1 MMKQLLTFFAFQFAF
16 MSVVFSQD
24 IGIGEWRDHLPYNST
39 ISVTDGDGLIYCAT
53 PYSLFY
59 FDKADNVL
67 TRMTKITGLSDI
79 GISRVAFND
88 ATNTLVIGYTNTNLD
103 LIKGNDI
110 INMSDI
116 FNSDAI
122 PPGEK
127 ELYNIRFI
135 DNLAYICCGYGITVI
150 NIDDEEVSDT
160 YYIGPNG
167 SHIAVYDLTYNDT
180 SFFAATDQGIYT
192 ADVDSPNLAYF
203 ESWTQDMSVPFP
215 GAAYNHI
222 QFNDGYIYTNKYS
235 PEWGMDTIIYFDG
248 TQWNYNMDVFISSD
262 VFSLKSFDNTLYV
275 SYDYSVKTYVD
286 NAQLN
291 TTIWTYGNDVS
302 PVARDVTVSD
312 GQLWIAD
319 GKNGLVRQNG
329 TYDYTFM
336 YPNGPKTISVFAT
349 SAAGGSLWTV
359 PGGRGPSWENI
370 WQWASASAFV
380 NNEWQTYDRFNTPA
394 FDTILDMLSV
404 GVNPANPDNV
414 FTGSWNRGLCEFMNN
429 ELVRVYNTSNSS
441 LQYNMIEGAPVIKVG
456 GIAFDK
462 DNNLWVTNSGSN
474 NVLSVRMPGSSP
486 EGSWRS
492 FYVGSGSSG
501 KDIGALMIDSYGQ
514 KWMLMR
520 ETSSVL
526 VFSDNGTITDPSD
539 DKYKKLSSATG
550 NGGIPGNKVYSF
562 ACDLDGEV
570 WIGTDKGPAVFYSPE
585 NIFSNYN
592 FDAQQILIP
601 RNDGTNNADILLHT
615 ETITAIAVD
624 GANNKWIGTDRSG
637 VYKLSPDGQKE
648 IHHFTAENSPL
659 FSNNITSISIDHI
672 SGEVYFGTAKGLISF
687 KGTATGGGIVN
698 NDVYAYPNPVRPG
711 YTGPI
716 AIKGLVSNAD
726 FKITDINGNLIYS
739 GTAEGGQA
747 IWDGNNF
754 DGRRA
759 QTGVYLVFASNSDG
773 SETIVTKILF
783 VN

>member
-1 MMKQLLTFFAFQFAF
+1 MKQLLTLLAFQLVLT
-16 MSVVFSQD
+16 STLFSQD

-39 ISVTDGDGLIYCAT
+39 ISVTSGNGLVYCAT

-59 FDKADNVL
+59 FDKADNTL
-67 TRMTKITGLSDI
+67 TKLTKISGLSDI
-79 GISRVAFND
+79 GISRIAFND
-88 ATNTLVIGYTNTNLD
+88 AENTLVIGYKNTNLD
-103 LIKGNDI
+103 FIKGYDI
-110 INMSDI
+110 INISDI
-116 FNSDAI
+116 YNSEAI

-135 DNLAYICCGYGITVI
+135 SNKAYVCCGYGITVI

-167 SHIAVYDLTYNDT
+167 SHLTVYDLTYNDT
-180 SFFAATDQGIYT
+180 SFFAATEDGIYT
-192 ADVDSPNLAYF
+192 ADIDNPNLAYF
-203 ESWTQDMSVPFP
+203 ESWTKDTSVPFP
-215 GAAYNHI
+215 NAAYNHI
-222 QFNDGYIYTNKYS
+222 QVNDGYVYTNKYD
-235 PEWGMDTIIYFDG
+235 PAWGKDTIIYFDG
-248 TQWNYNMDVFISSD
+248 SQWNYNMEAFSSSD
-262 VFSLKSFDNTLYV
+262 VFSLKSIDDILYV
-275 SYDYSVKTYVD
+275 SYRYAVKTYKND
-286 NAQLN
+286 AQLI
-291 TTIWTYGNDVS
+291 TSIWTYGNDIN
-302 PVARDVTVSD
+302 PNARDVTVTG

-319 GKNGLVRQNG
+319 AQNGLVRQND

-349 SAAGGSLWTV
+349 SAEGGAVWTV
-359 PGGRGPSWENI
+359 PGGRGPSWENT
-370 WQWASASAFV
+370 WKRASASSFIS
-380 NNEWQTYDRFNTPA
+380 NEWETYDRFNTPA

-404 GVNPANPDNV
+404 CVNPANPDNV

-456 GIAFDK
+456 GIAFDEN
-462 DNNLWVTNSGSN
+462 NNLWVTNSGAD

-501 KDIGALMIDSYGQ
+501 KDIGGLLIDSYGQ

-520 ETSSVL
+520 ETSSLL
-526 VFSDNGTITDPSD
+526 VFNDNGTITDPTD
-539 DKYKKLSSATG
+539 DKYKKLSSSTG
-550 NGGIPGNKVYSF
+550 NGGLPGNKVYSF
-562 ACDLDGEV
+562 ANDLDGEV
-570 WIGTDKGPAVFYSPE
+570 WIGTDEGPAVFYSPE
-585 NIFSNYN
+585 NVFSNYN

-601 RNDGTNNADILLHT
+601 RNDGTNNADILLVT
-615 ETITAIAVD
+615 ETITAIAID

-637 VYKLSPDGQKE
+637 VYELSPDGQKE

-659 FSNNITSISIDHI
+659 FSNNISSISIDQQ
-672 SGEVYFGTAKGLISF
+672 SGEVFIGTSKGLISY
-687 KGTATGGGIVN
+687 KSTSTGGGTVN
-698 NDVYAYPNPVRPG
+698 SDVYAYPNPVRPG

>member
-1 MMKQLLTFFAFQFAF
+1 MMKQLLTFFTVQFVFLSAL
-16 MSVVFSQD
+16 FSQD

-39 ISVTDGDGLIYCAT
+39 TSVTAGNGFIYCAT

-59 FDKADNVL
+59 FDKADNTL
-67 TRMTKITGLSDI
+67 TRMTKISGLSDI
-79 GISRVAFND
+79 GISKIAFND
-88 ATNTLVIGYTNTNLD
+88 PTNTLVVGYSNTNLD
-103 LIKGNDI
+103 LIKGTDI

-116 FNSDAI
+116 INSDAI

-167 SHIAVYDLTYNDT
+167 SHLAVYDLTYNDT
-180 SFFAATDQGIYT
+180 SFFAATDNGIYY
-192 ADVDSPNLAYF
+192 ADIDSPNLAYF
-203 ESWTQDMSVPFP
+203 ESWMQDTGVPFP
-215 GAAYNHI
+215 NAQYNQI
-222 QFNDGYIYTNKYS
+222 QFNDGYIYANKYS
-235 PEWGMDTIIYFDG
+235 SEWGNDTIIYFDG
-248 TQWNYNMDVFISSD
+248 SQWKYDMDVFSSSD
-262 VFSLKSFDNTLYV
+262 VFSLKSINNTLYV
-275 SYDYSVKTYVD
+275 SYRYSVKTYEND
-286 NAQLN
+286 AQFVSS
-291 TTIWTYGNDVS
+291 IWTYGNGVS
-302 PVARDVTVSD
+302 PDVRDVTVSD
-312 GQLWIAD
+312 GLLWIAD
-319 GKNGLVRQNG
+319 NRNGLVRRNNG
-329 TYDYTFM
+329 GNYTFM
-336 YPNGPKTISVFAT
+336 YPNGPKTIGVFAT
-349 SAAGGSLWTV
+349 SAAGGALWTV
-359 PGGRGPSWENI
+359 PGGRGPSWENT
-370 WQWASASAFV
+370 WKRASASSFID
-380 NNEWQTYDRFNTPA
+380 NEWKTYDKNNTPA

-404 GVNPANPDNV
+404 GVNPANPNNV

-441 LQYNMIEGAPVIKVG
+441 LQYNLIEGAPVIKVG
-456 GIAFDK
+456 GIAFDA
-462 DNNLWVTNSGSN
+462 DNNLWVTNSGAN

-501 KDIGALMIDSYGQ
+501 KDIGGLMIDSYGQ
-514 KWMLMR
+514 KWILMR
-520 ETSSVL
+520 ETSSLL
-526 VFSDNGTITDPSD
+526 VFTDNGTITDPSD
-539 DKYKKLSSATG
+539 DKYKKLSASVG
-550 NGGIPGNKVYSF
+550 NGAIPGNKVYSF
-562 ACDLDGEV
+562 ANDLDGEV

-585 NIFSNYN
+585 NIFTNYN

-601 RNDGTNNADILLHT
+601 RNDGTNNADILLVT

-659 FSNNITSISIDHI
+659 FSNNITSISINQNN
-672 SGEVYFGTAKGLISF
+672 GEVFFGTSKGLISY
-687 KGTATGGGIVN
+687 KSTATGGGPAN
-698 NDVYAYPNPVRPG
+698 SDVYAYPNPVRPG
-711 YTGPI
+711 YTGTI
-716 AIKGLVSNAD
+716 AIVGLVRDAD